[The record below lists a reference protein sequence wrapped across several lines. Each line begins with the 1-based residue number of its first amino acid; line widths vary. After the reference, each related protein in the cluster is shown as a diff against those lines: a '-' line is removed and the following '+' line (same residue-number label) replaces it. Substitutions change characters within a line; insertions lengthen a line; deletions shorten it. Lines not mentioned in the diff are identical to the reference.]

1 MQLPSASTHHSQSM
15 SAVPAH
21 YNSYFSS
28 TPHSRPIQI
37 NAPSTAARFV
47 PYNNSERVMGLDFDE
62 PTTNEISTTN
72 IDSVYLMDFMDD
84 ENPPTSSS
92 ITNNPLHHTD
102 SIENALRRAALST
115 VNEDDKENGTKTTAA
130 ATTTTTSP
138 PSAPSPIQAREISN
152 IQIFENGTKTTAAAT
167 TTTTSP
173 PSASSPIQAREL
185 SNIQIFGE
193 PGSQNFKL
201 QNSYDDENLLNE
213 ETESEAGFSGEDDC
227 MISGE
232 DDCMS
237 NCGCVHS
244 CIGSPIDFAP
254 PTAILDCYNNVQ
266 QPFTRLGFRSVG
278 DIIGYAK
285 VVKAERLEA
294 LAELRNAV
302 EKFND
307 MRQRK
312 NNQNLP
318 KFNPTN

>member
-1 MQLPSASTHHSQSM
+1 MQLPSASNHLHSESM
-15 SAVPAH
+15 STVPAH
-21 YNSYFSS
+21 YSSYFSS

-37 NAPSTAARFV
+37 NAPSTAARFA
-47 PYNNSERVMGLDFDE
+47 PYNTERVMGLDFDE
-62 PTTNEISTTN
+62 PATNELSTN
-72 IDSVYLMDFMDD
+72 IDSIYLMDFMDD
-84 ENPPTSSS
+84 ENPSASS
-92 ITNNPLHHTD
+92 IPIAPMHQTD

-115 VNEDDKENGTKTTAA
+115 VTEDNKENGTKTA
-130 ATTTTTSP
+130 
-138 PSAPSPIQAREISN
+138 
-152 IQIFENGTKTTAAAT
+152 
-167 TTTTSP
+167 TSP
-173 PSASSPIQAREL
+173 PSASSPKMEGTSSTSLQAREL

-193 PGSQNFKL
+193 PGSQNFKRR
-201 QNSYDDENLLNE
+201 NSFDDDNLINE
-213 ETESEAGFSGEDDC
+213 ETESEAGF
-227 MISGE
+227 SGE

-254 PTAILDCYNNVQ
+254 SKAILDCYNNTQ

-312 NNQNLP
+312 NNNQNLSVT